1 MHTGF
6 PLPDIEWPP
15 LRQFWAGAARG
26 ELVLPYRPAEGRYD
40 WYPDPD
46 DLDSYQWRPVSGRA
60 TLFSWSVVRHAFLPQ
75 YADLVPYVTGLAAL
89 EEAPDVSLAT
99 MVVDCEPDDLEVDM
113 PLAVTFRPLRFAG
126 IDGEVVAPLFAPA
139 VA

>member
-1 MHTGF
+1 MHAGF

-15 LRQFWAGAARG
+15 LREFWAGAARS
-26 ELVLPYRPAEGRYD
+26 ELVLPYRPDEGRYD

-46 DLDSYQWRPVSGRA
+46 DLDSYEWRPVSGRA

-89 EEAPDVSLAT
+89 EEDPDVRLAT
-99 MVVDCEPDDLEVDM
+99 VVVDCEPDDLEVDM
-113 PLAVTFRPLRFAG
+113 PLAVTFRPLRFTG
-126 IDGEVVAPLFAPA
+126 VDGKVVAPLFTPA
-139 VA
+139 VT